1 MTWVKVCD
9 RSLQRVSSRRCGA
22 TAMGFWAGAMC
33 HSAHELLDGRLTA
46 EQLESDV
53 WWGDFSADAALWA
66 GLLEDELKARLG
78 DVDGAQ
84 EILGLVRVAMAAVG
98 KNTKAVTT
106 ALRERL
112 CEHKLLKR
120 PRGRGQHYEL
130 QHPDGRAYCKE
141 DGGDQF
147 SREATLERR
156 RKNTEDQRRRRAE
169 SREQDGFEKE
179 LGLGQPLSAA
189 QAAEMLRESDLSD
202 LDTHPDTDS
211 DTSGN
216 TLPCTASGLGAPSPA
231 SEARSTY
238 RKRVGAAKNASS
250 ECGSSAEAAGAPLF
264 ESFVDPSRPSLD
276 DLNSPVKLPKE
287 VILIQRELRQQSIL
301 APLAKDWTLSVALYR
316 SLTALRVGVQ
326 GALIAIR
333 ETAAAASLGSA
344 MGTIKSLRH
353 WATATLLDR
362 LKKATDGKVSEVEHL
377 ERVGP
382 RRTPQEAKRLAQ
394 QRRAREEQQRMSA
407 ADMARQAQLAALAAA
422 GG

>member
-33 HSAHELLDGRLTA
+33 HSAHELLDGKLTA
-46 EQLESDV
+46 EQLEGDV

-84 EILGLVRVAMAAVG
+84 EILGVVRVAMAAVG
-98 KNTKAVTT
+98 KDTEAVVT
-106 ALRERL
+106 AIRERL
-112 CEHKLLKR
+112 AEHKLLRR

-130 QHPDGRAYCKE
+130 MHPDGRPYCKE

-156 RKNTEDQRRRRAE
+156 RKEAETKRRQRAE
-169 SREQDGFEKE
+169 GREQDELEKE

-189 QAAEMLRESDLSD
+189 QAAEMLRQSPMSSADAP
-202 LDTHPDTDS
+202 LDSLGDALPDM
-211 DTSGN
+211 
-216 TLPCTASGLGAPSPA
+216 AAPSPA
-231 SEARSTY
+231 REDAKPRRRRQSS
-238 RKRVGAAKNASS
+238 AKNAPSK
-250 ECGSSAEAAGAPLF
+250 GDSSADVAGAPF
-264 ESFVDPSRPSLD
+264 SESFVDPSRPSLD
-276 DLNSPVKLPKE
+276 DLNSSVQLPDE
-287 VILIQRELRQQSIL
+287 VLLIQRELRQQSIL

-344 MGTIKSLRH
+344 MGTIKSFRH

-377 ERVGP
+377 ERVGH

-394 QRRAREEQQRMSA
+394 ERRVREEQQRMSTTE
-407 ADMARQAQLAALAAA
+407 MARQAQLAALAIA
-422 GG
+422 GRFGAEVP